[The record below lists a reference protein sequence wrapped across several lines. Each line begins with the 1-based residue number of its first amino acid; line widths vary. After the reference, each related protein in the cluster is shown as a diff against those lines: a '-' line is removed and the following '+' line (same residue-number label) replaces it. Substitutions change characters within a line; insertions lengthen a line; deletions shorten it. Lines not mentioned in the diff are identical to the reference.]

1 MSRGN
6 FAERGGGMAARLT
19 DKQKKKIVADYL
31 ECQSVNLAAKRNGVS
46 WDSAKKALE
55 EAGEIEKKLE
65 QKKNEELSEL
75 RSQMES
81 ALCELDSYYSQ
92 NHETLS
98 EHLFRKLLAN

>member
-1 MSRGN
+1 MEQILNKLS
-6 FAERGGGMAARLT
+6 EIELT
-19 DKQKKKIVADYL
+19 
-31 ECQSVNLAAKRNGVS
+31 AKRIMEDA
-46 WDSAKKALE
+46 DSTKSALSAEME
-55 EAGEIEKKLE
+55 EKCKEFDAALE

-75 RSQMES
+75 RSHMES

>member
-1 MSRGN
+1 MQRID
-6 FAERGGGMAARLT
+6 A
-19 DKQKKKIVADYL
+19 
-31 ECQSVNLAAKRNGVS
+31 
-46 WDSAKKALE
+46 ALE
-55 EAGEIEKKLE
+55 QETNTKIQELRSSLE

>member
-1 MSRGN
+1 MQTAPSPR
-6 FAERGGGMAARLT
+6 FL
-19 DKQKKKIVADYL
+19 QKWRK
-31 ECQSVNLAAKRNGVS
+31 
-46 WDSAKKALE
+46 SAKNLTHALE
-55 EAGEIEKKLE
+55 QETNTKIQELRSSLE

-75 RSQMES
+75 RSHMES

>member
-1 MSRGN
+1 MEQILNKLS
-6 FAERGGGMAARLT
+6 EIELT
-19 DKQKKKIVADYL
+19 
-31 ECQSVNLAAKRNGVS
+31 AKRIMEDA
-46 WDSAKKALE
+46 DSTKSALSAELEEKCKEFDAALE
-55 EAGEIEKKLE
+55 QETNTKIQELRSSLE

-75 RSQMES
+75 RSHMES

>member
-1 MSRGN
+1 MTIDEKLQH
-6 FAERGGGMAARLT
+6 FYE
-19 DKQKKKIVADYL
+19 DVY
-31 ECQSVNLAAKRNGVS
+31 KRQLRS
-46 WDSAKKALE
+46 S
-55 EAGEIEKKLE
+55 LE